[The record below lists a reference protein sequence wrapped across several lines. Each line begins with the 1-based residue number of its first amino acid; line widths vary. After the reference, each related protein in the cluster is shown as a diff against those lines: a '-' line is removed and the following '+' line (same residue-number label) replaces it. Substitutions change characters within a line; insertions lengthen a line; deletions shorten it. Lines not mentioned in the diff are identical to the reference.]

1 MFISAQKTV
10 TDLIEDKIKNETNL
24 PDYLALLAN
33 FKDKN
38 TISGINELYKII
50 DVSQIENTYR
60 DFKIG
65 EAALQMSELDVRK
78 DFICT
83 TTENTNQYGSRR
95 IADTNYSSNLSKEFV
110 SKLSV
115 KNTASNLTIYI
126 GEPKLNGI
134 ASTLQTSLTSM
145 TGMWILFI

>member
-1 MFISAQKTV
+1 VSFILNINEVDVTPSRENVIWNTKTREAVKRMFISAQKTV

-24 PDYLALLAN
+24 PDLALLAN

-78 DFICT
+78 ISYVLP
-83 TTENTNQYGSRR
+83 QK
-95 IADTNYSSNLSKEFV
+95 I
-110 SKLSV
+110 
-115 KNTASNLTIYI
+115 
-126 GEPKLNGI
+126 
-134 ASTLQTSLTSM
+134 QTSTVVELPTLI
-145 TGMWILFI
+145 ILVFLRSLFQS

>member
-65 EAALQMSELDVRK
+65 EAYRCQLDVRK
-78 DFICT
+78 ISYVLHRKYKT
-83 TTENTNQYGSRR
+83 
-95 IADTNYSSNLSKEFV
+95 
-110 SKLSV
+110 
-115 KNTASNLTIYI
+115 
-126 GEPKLNGI
+126 
-134 ASTLQTSLTSM
+134 STVVEELPTLIILVIFLRSLFQS
-145 TGMWILFI
+145 

>member
-1 MFISAQKTV
+1 LQTSR
-10 TDLIEDKIKNETNL
+10 
-24 PDYLALLAN
+24 
-33 FKDKN
+33 KN

-95 IADTNYSSNLSKEFV
+95 IATLIILVIFQEFV
-110 SKLSV
+110 SKL
-115 KNTASNLTIYI
+115 
-126 GEPKLNGI
+126 
-134 ASTLQTSLTSM
+134 
-145 TGMWILFI
+145 